1 MKEAKFRYLASDW
14 LSEVVIFR
22 YFDDVHVRAVVVWVQ
37 WLCEG
42 RKEKGLSM
50 LLPAATGS
58 VCLHTVV
65 WLTALWRFFKG
76 CMYTFTVRSWLQLKH
91 IMKGLKH
98 IMKEC
103 FGNRRDILCLPNWI
117 TSQRET
123 LKQIVLEISKKFN

>member
-65 WLTALWRFFKG
+65 WLTALGRFFKG
-76 CMYTFTVRSWLQLKH
+76 CMYTFTVRS
-91 IMKGLKH
+91 
-98 IMKEC
+98 
-103 FGNRRDILCLPNWI
+103 
-117 TSQRET
+117 
-123 LKQIVLEISKKFN
+123 

>member
-22 YFDDVHVRAVVVWVQ
+22 YFNDVHVRAVVVWVQ

-103 FGNRRDILCLPNWI
+103 FGNV
-117 TSQRET
+117 T
-123 LKQIVLEISKKFN
+123 LYVYLIGLQATEKHLNRFLEISKKFN

>member
-76 CMYTFTVRSWLQLKH
+76 CMYTFTVRSWLKLKH

-103 FGNRRDILCLPNWI
+103 FGNV
-117 TSQRET
+117 T
-123 LKQIVLEISKKFN
+123 LYVYLIGLQATEKHLNRFLEISKKFN